1 MTETSNG
8 VLDTQKEAQEQ
19 TQNENKAMSYERG
32 IIKVNLN
39 ELNKP
44 TENAIQSKKQMQ
56 AMYYRTTQRQCR

>member
-19 TQNENKAMSYERG
+19 TQNENKAMSYDGG

-39 ELNKP
+39 
-44 TENAIQSKKQMQ
+44 
-56 AMYYRTTQRQCR
+56 